1 MYIIDATLI
10 RAIAD
15 ILNSK
20 YAVLQDIVEPQE
32 TLRQF
37 AGLLRQAGITDRAIT
52 RNPTY
57 HDIIDAFTGTLRV
70 LTTIDDIEEHCQK
83 FIDALR
89 ELGGKGARRCADML
103 REEWRTA
110 AKDMGYNHFTDVQG
124 IICMHC
130 MCVFEIFQ

>member
-20 YAVLQDIVEPQE
+20 FAVLQDIVEPQE

-37 AGLLRQAGITDRAIT
+37 AGLLRQAAITNRAIT

-57 HDIIDAFTGTLRV
+57 HDIIDAFTAALPV
-70 LTTIDDIEEHCQK
+70 LETIDDIETHCQN

-89 ELGGKGARRCADML
+89 KVEGTGARRCADML
-103 REEWRTA
+103 SEEWRTA
-110 AKDMGYNHFTDVQG
+110 AKDNGYNILQG
-124 IICMHC
+124 MIIRAN
-130 MCVFEIFQ
+130 I

>member
-20 YAVLQDIVEPQE
+20 FAVLQDIVEPQE
-32 TLRQF
+32 TLRRF
-37 AGLLRQAGITDRAIT
+37 AGLLQQAGIIDRAIT

-57 HDIIDAFTGTLRV
+57 HDIIDTFTAALPV
-70 LTTIDDIEEHCQK
+70 LKTIDDIETHCQK

-89 ELGGKGARRCADML
+89 ELEGTGARRCADML

-110 AKDMGYNHFTDVQG
+110 AKDNGYNILQG
-124 IICMHC
+124 MIIRAN
-130 MCVFEIFQ
+130 I